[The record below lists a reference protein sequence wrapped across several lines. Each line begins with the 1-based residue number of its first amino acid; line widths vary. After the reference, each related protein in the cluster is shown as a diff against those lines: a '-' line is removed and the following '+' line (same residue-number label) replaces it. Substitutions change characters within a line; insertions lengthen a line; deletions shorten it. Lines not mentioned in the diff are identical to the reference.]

1 VFGEVGEVVGRS
13 SNSNETTTAR
23 ATPSLATPPKMVET
37 GG

>member
-1 VFGEVGEVVGRS
+1 MFGEVGEVIGRS

-23 ATPSLATPPKMVET
+23 ATRSLATPPKTVET